1 MRETDVLILGGL
13 SGITA
18 GISCRRHY
26 PDKKVMVVRKEGTI
40 LIPCGIPY
48 IYGTV
53 GGPQYN
59 VIPDGLLES
68 NQIELIKGEA
78 ILVDRENKV
87 VTLKDDESINMT
99 SLCLRPVQNQL
110 FPQSLELRRRM
121 FTQFGKISIIYPKSM
136 KKWSM

>member
-1 MRETDVLILGGL
+1 VIQSDVLILGGL

-26 PDKKVMVVRKEGTI
+26 PDKKVVLVRKEGTI

-68 NQIELIKGEA
+68 NDIQLVKNEA
-78 ILVDRENKV
+78 VDVDREKKV
-87 VTLKDDESINMT
+87 VTLADGETISYDKLVFAT
-99 SLCLRPVQNQL
+99 GSLPLITWKSL
-110 FPQSLELRRRM
+110 MATFPPGLIL
-121 FTQFGKISIIYPKSM
+121 
-136 KKWSM
+136 